1 MRIRRRSSSITFIL
15 DIFSFDQKFKRVI
28 VKNEFQKQ
36 INLKFSLHL
45 KLGKGL
51 LAIMMFLIWQILSS
65 KLLMTVLLTGQN
77 EEDPIKMFVLES

>member
-1 MRIRRRSSSITFIL
+1 M
-15 DIFSFDQKFKRVI
+15 
-28 VKNEFQKQ
+28 KNEFQKQ
-36 INLKFSLHL
+36 TNLKFSLHL

-51 LAIMMFLIWQILSS
+51 LAIMMSLIWQILSS

>member
-1 MRIRRRSSSITFIL
+1 M
-15 DIFSFDQKFKRVI
+15 
-28 VKNEFQKQ
+28 KNEFQKQ
-36 INLKFSLHL
+36 TNLKFCLHL

-51 LAIMMFLIWQILSS
+51 LAIMMSLIWQILSS

>member
-15 DIFSFDQKFKRVI
+15 DISSF
-28 VKNEFQKQ
+28 E
-36 INLKFSLHL
+36 FSLHL

-51 LAIMMFLIWQILSS
+51 LAIMMSLIWQILSS

>member
-51 LAIMMFLIWQILSS
+51 LAIMMSLIWQILSS